1 MTAGDQ
7 RVGPIGGWARKHYKQ
22 MIVVRGLLAPW
33 ILFVTV
39 FLCANGY
46 WWGLVFLPFLALDLW
61 LLRSL
66 VRYART
72 QRRAERSA
80 RSRRA
85 SDS

>member
-1 MTAGDQ
+1 MTADDQ
-7 RVGPIGGWARKHYKQ
+7 RVGWVGDWARKHYKQ

-39 FLCANGY
+39 FLCAKGY

-66 VRYART
+66 VRYARR
-72 QRRAERSA
+72 QGR
-80 RSRRA
+80 
-85 SDS
+85 